1 MVVTSAGD
9 RGSGHGGDC
18 GDGGRGSRDG
28 GRGGGRGQP
37 RRCNYCDM
45 NDHTEEYY
53 LDKWG
58 RREYAHQVYNENIQF
73 TTSAPRHDAFG
84 SN

>member
-1 MVVTSAGD
+1 MVVTSIVD
-9 RGSGHGGDC
+9 RGSGHGGGC
-18 GDGGRGSRDG
+18 GDGRRGSKD
-28 GRGGGRGQP
+28 GGRGQP

-58 RREYAHQVYNENIQF
+58 KREYAHQVYDENVQF
-73 TTSAPRHDAFG
+73 TTSAPEHDAFG
-84 SN
+84 ST